1 MSELEGAPLD
11 VTEPDQVAEPP
22 RKNTAPLA
30 RRRRRRRWLI
40 GGAAAV
46 LAVASLVA
54 VPLLQPRVAPLAAL
68 DTTVLAPTTI
78 QDSIAATGTVAS
90 AGTFKVFSSLTY
102 AVDRID
108 VSVGQVVEKGDIL
121 GRLSTTTVDKQ
132 IRSKLASIDQ
142 AAGVSDA
149 AITTAETRYNASR
162 KALANGTNTAIT
174 SANSAV
180 TNAYSAWLKA
190 RKAYDDYDD
199 SLDDGEN
206 AQRLAQKAALDAA
219 ASARDSA
226 QYSYDKAAADL
237 ASAEAALESAEQAVA
252 AAQAVVDAAG
262 PAVTQAELDALA
274 AAQTAAAAAQSTVD
288 AYTDVAKRA
297 ELALAAASSA
307 HDNAEDQYRA
317 TRTATNNTLSDL
329 RLAADA
335 AHDAYLRALSSRDAA
350 KASASTEVQLNQD
363 GVRSSEAT
371 ASNLVGLQDL
381 ANLNEDRK
389 ATTIKAPMAGTVT
402 AVFATV
408 GANPAGPAFIIEDTD
423 QLVIDSSVKEYDV
436 VTVQPGMAVTIESD
450 ATRDAVYQGLITS
463 IAPTS
468 DKDASGD
475 SITGSDIQFA
485 TEVEV
490 TSADTDLRIGMNVRL
505 NYVLAQQD
513 GVLVVPFDAVYTNSW
528 GSRAVLAAVKN
539 PGDTYVLREFP
550 VTTGLAN
557 DFSVAI
563 SGNGITEG
571 LRVLNTPEKHTAGT
585 TVTITG

>member
-1 MSELEGAPLD
+1 MSESGGPATDMTEQEHTGTAPNAAS
-11 VTEPDQVAEPP
+11 P
-22 RKNTAPLA
+22 PLA
-30 RRRRRRRWLI
+30 RRRRRRRWLV
-40 GGAAAV
+40 GGAAVV

-54 VPLLQPRVAPLAAL
+54 VMMLRPPVTTLAAL

-90 AGTFKVFSSLTY
+90 ARTFKVFSSLTY

-142 AAGVSDA
+142 ASGVSDA

-162 KALANGTNTAIT
+162 TALVNGTNTAVT

-180 TNAYSAWLKA
+180 TSAYSAWLKA

-199 SLDDGEN
+199 SLDDGQN
-206 AQRLAQKAALDAA
+206 AQRLAQRAALDAA
-219 ASARDSA
+219 ANARDSA

-237 ASAEAALESAEQAVA
+237 ASAEAALESAELAVA

-262 PAVTQAELDALA
+262 PAVTQAQLDALA
-274 AAQTAAAAAQSTVD
+274 AAQSAAAAAHNNVA

-297 ELALAAASSA
+297 ELALEAATSA

-329 RLAADA
+329 RLAADT

-350 KASASTEVQLNQD
+350 KASASTEVQLNLD
-363 GVRSSEAT
+363 GVRSSEAS

-381 ANLNEDRK
+381 ANLNEDRQ

-402 AVFATV
+402 AVYATV
-408 GANPAGPAFIIEDTD
+408 GANPAGPAFMIEDTE
-423 QLVIDSSVKEYDV
+423 QLIVDSAVKEYDV
-436 VTVQPGMAVTIESD
+436 VTVKPGMAVTIESD
-450 ATRDAVYQGLITS
+450 ATRDAVFEGQITS

-468 DKDASGD
+468 DKDTAGD

-490 TSADTDLRIGMNVRL
+490 TSPDTDLRIGMNVRL

-528 GSRAVLAAVKN
+528 GSKAVLGAVKSAD
-539 PGDTYVLREFP
+539 DTYVLREFP

-571 LRVLNTPEKHTAGT
+571 LRVLNTPEKHAAGT
-585 TVTITG
+585 TVTING

>member
-1 MSELEGAPLD
+1 MSETEGAPLD
-11 VTEPDQVAEPP
+11 VTEPDDAADAP
-22 RKNTAPLA
+22 RKDSPVLA

-40 GGAAAV
+40 GGAAV
-46 LAVASLVA
+46 LLVVMSLVA
-54 VPLLQPRVAPLAAL
+54 VTMLQPRVTAVAAL

-90 AGTFKVFSSLTY
+90 ARTFKVFSSLAY

-108 VSVGQVVEKGDIL
+108 VSVGHVVEQGDIL
-121 GRLSTTTVDKQ
+121 GRLSTTTLDKQ

-142 AAGVSDA
+142 ASGVSDA
-149 AITTAETRYNASR
+149 AITTAEHRYDASR
-162 KALANGTNTAIT
+162 TALANGTNTAVT
-174 SANSAV
+174 SANAAV

-199 SLDDGEN
+199 SLDDGLN
-206 AQRLAQKAALDAA
+206 AQRLAQRAALDAA
-219 ASARDSA
+219 ANARDSA

-237 ASAEAALESAEQAVA
+237 ASAEAALESAELAVA

-262 PAVTQAELDALA
+262 PAVTQAQLDALA
-274 AAQTAAAAAQSTVD
+274 AAQSAAATAQSTVD
-288 AYTDVAKRA
+288 AYADVATRA
-297 ELALAAASSA
+297 ELALEAATSA
-307 HDNAEDQYRA
+307 HDHAEDQYRA

-329 RLAADA
+329 QLAADT

-350 KASASTEVQLNQD
+350 KAAASTEVQLNLD
-363 GVRSSEAT
+363 GVRSSEAS

-381 ANLNEDRK
+381 ANLNEDRQ

-402 AVFATV
+402 AVYAVV

-450 ATRDAVYQGLITS
+450 ATRDAVYEGLITS

-468 DKDASGD
+468 NKDAAGD
-475 SITGSDIQFA
+475 SITGSDIQYA

-490 TSADTDLRIGMNVRL
+490 TSPDTDLRIGMNVRL

-513 GVLVVPFDAVYTNSW
+513 GVLVVPFDAVYTNSR
-528 GSRAVLAAVKN
+528 GNQAVLAAVKRE
-539 PGDTYVLREFP
+539 GDTYVLTEFP

-563 SGNGITEG
+563 SGNGIADG